1 MNVLDQARKDMREHR
16 QLRFGQAVFN
26 AAYRKNPLVQ
36 QLAGTKVDPFYDDTK
51 VYKFLARIRE
61 LFGVK

>member
-1 MNVLDQARKDMREHR
+1 MNVLEQARQDMREHA

-36 QLAGTKVDPFYDDTK
+36 RLAGTKVDPFYDDSK
-51 VYKFLARIRE
+51 VPAFLARIKE